1 MKGADVVTDRGADQT
16 PPAGIDLE
24 HPTAARVYDW
34 LLGGTANWAIDREF
48 GARVVARFPL
58 LKDISLA
65 NRLFLHRAVRHL
77 VRLGVKQFIDIGSGI
92 PTMGNTH
99 QVADEVAPDSR
110 VVYVDNEPVAVA
122 HSKILLEKEGDPNRH
137 AAIQAD
143 LRYPDELWSAVLE
156 TNVLDFDQPVAMLL
170 VAVLHFQQIRGGVD
184 RGPESVARLRELLP
198 SGSYLVLSHT
208 TYEGVPQPLYE
219 NLVELDEMY
228 KSTANPVIWRSQA
241 EIRAMFGDF
250 ELLPPGLTW
259 TPEWHP
265 EDSSP
270 NSPEIEF
277 DSPEESVILV
287 GVARKP

>member
-1 MKGADVVTDRGADQT
+1 MTDAGFDQSA
-16 PPAGIDLE
+16 PDSIDLD

-48 GARVVARFPL
+48 GTKVVARFPL

-65 NRLFLHRAVRHL
+65 NRLFLHRSVRHL
-77 VRLGVKQFIDIGSGI
+77 ARLGVRQFIDVGSGI

-110 VVYVDNEPVAVA
+110 VVYIDNEPVAVA
-122 HSKILLEKEGDPNRH
+122 HSKILLEEEGDPDRH

-143 LRYPDELWSAVLE
+143 LRDPDELWSAVHQ
-156 TNVLDFDQPVAMLL
+156 TGVIDFSQPVALLL
-170 VAVLHFQQIRGGVD
+170 VAVLHFQQLRHGVD
-184 RGPESVARLRELLP
+184 RGPAAVARLRQLLP

-219 NLVELDEMY
+219 NLVDLDEMY
-228 KSTANPVIWRSQA
+228 KSTANPVIWRPQA

-250 ELLPPGLTW
+250 ELIEPGMTW
-259 TPEWHP
+259 TTVWHP

-270 NSPEIEF
+270 RSPKIEF
-277 DSPEESVILV
+277 DTPEESVILV